1 MGSSSSRNAV
11 PSSPPEIN
19 EPRRAEGHRKFHSR
33 CFYPSTDSP
42 DKASNSA
49 SHEGPCG
56 GTMATASVNEVVGD
70 NDPVKSLSGKIKCI
84 SKSSINCLER
94 SQKRLFHP
102 VSDASSSS
110 TQVSRAQV
118 LESSSNFS
126 CRSSDR
132 GEIVEQSVHN
142 CSLNGSSCN
151 KRHSNVRLRR
161 ARSLGSSE
169 AYSFFARRLR
179 RQSSS
184 VERNRG
190 FDNGHSRNSS
200 DQQQVQGNRSHNF
213 CESRPRHQSEQSMQ
227 SRVGQ
232 CTELPLNAL
241 EWGDAFP
248 EPSREAHRDDRAR
261 DDRASQHDLTCN
273 IDQSAASV
281 QNVSSVIHS
290 YSTPV
295 ESRDARRIQRRG
307 TPEHVE
313 DNVSFR
319 RTRSVGRLRD
329 RVLRRTSSSEG
340 SFGILQGDSIARDT
354 RQHNG
359 RRFWEAL
366 TRASSNRH
374 AGTTPTLAQDQFLR
388 TLRSMNDS
396 RRQREER
403 SHVNEDTPHNNSNIL
418 EHRSLYLEERRR
430 RARSQVRALQ
440 RLSSSFE
447 NLAGHE
453 RSCIFAGHHR
463 TGRCSCQNV
472 GRTDDSNT
480 RASISRIIML
490 AEALFEVLDEIHHQS
505 MALSSRSPVSSLGS
519 FPAPDDVVNSM
530 PVRMYSKKENCVN
543 EDDAQCYICLVEY
556 EEGERMRVLPCHHEF
571 HLLCVD
577 KWLKEVHRVC
587 PLCRGNVCDSLT
599 NQVG

>member
-1 MGSSSSRNAV
+1 MGSSSSKNTV
-11 PSSPPEIN
+11 PSSPPEAN
-19 EPRRAEGHRKFHSR
+19 ERRRTEGHRKFHSR
-33 CFYPSTDSP
+33 CFYHSADST
-42 DKASNSA
+42 DKASNSS

-56 GTMATASVNEVVGD
+56 GNMATASVNEVVGD
-70 NDPVKSLSGKIKCI
+70 NDPVTSLSGKIKCI
-84 SKSSINCLER
+84 SKFSRNCVER
-94 SQKRLFHP
+94 NQNRLFHP

-110 TQVSRAQV
+110 TQVYRAQA

-151 KRHSNVRLRR
+151 KHNSNLRLRR

-190 FDNGHSRNSS
+190 FDNGHLRNRS
-200 DQQQVQGNRSHNF
+200 DQQQVQGSRSHNF
-213 CESRPRHQSEQSMQ
+213 CESRPRHQSDHSMQ
-227 SRVGQ
+227 ARVVQ
-232 CTELPLNAL
+232 CTDLPLNAL
-241 EWGDAFP
+241 EWENAFS
-248 EPSREAHRDDRAR
+248 EPSSEAHRDN
-261 DDRASQHDLTCN
+261 RASQHDLTCN
-273 IDQSAASV
+273 INQSAASD
-281 QNVSSVIHS
+281 QNVSSVIDS

-329 RVLRRTSSSEG
+329 RVLRRTTSSEG
-340 SFGILQGDSIARDT
+340 SFGVLQGDSVARET

-403 SHVNEDTPHNNSNIL
+403 SQMNEGTPHNNSSIL

-530 PVRMYSKKENCVN
+530 PVRTYNKKENPVN
-543 EDDAQCYICLVEY
+543 DDDAQCYICLVEY
-556 EEGERMRVLPCHHEF
+556 EEGEHMRVLPCHHEF

-587 PLCRGNVCDSLT
+587 PLCRGNVCDTSLA
-599 NQVG
+599 NHVGGPS

>member
-1 MGSSSSRNAV
+1 MGSSSSRNTV
-11 PSSPPEIN
+11 PSSSLDAN
-19 EPRRAEGHRKFHSR
+19 EPRRTEGHRKFHSR
-33 CFYPSTDSP
+33 CFYHSVDSP
-42 DKASNSA
+42 DKASNSS

-56 GTMATASVNEVVGD
+56 GNMATASVNEVVGD
-70 NDPVKSLSGKIKCI
+70 NNPVKPLSGKIKCI
-84 SKSSINCLER
+84 SKSSRNCVER

-110 TQVSRAQV
+110 TQVHRAQA

-142 CSLNGSSCN
+142 CSLNASSCN
-151 KRHSNVRLRR
+151 KHDSNVRLRR

-169 AYSFFARRLR
+169 AYSFFARRLK

-184 VERNRG
+184 VERNRR
-190 FDNGHSRNSS
+190 FDNGPLRNGS
-200 DQQQVQGNRSHNF
+200 DQQQVQVNRSHNS
-213 CESRPRHQSEQSMQ
+213 CESRPRHQSDHSMQ
-227 SRVGQ
+227 ARVGQ
-232 CTELPLNAL
+232 CTDLPLNAL
-241 EWGDAFP
+241 EWGDAFS
-248 EPSREAHRDDRAR
+248 EPSSEAHR
-261 DDRASQHDLTCN
+261 DDRASQHDLSCN
-273 IDQSAASV
+273 INQSTASD

-329 RVLRRTSSSEG
+329 RVLRRTASSEG
-340 SFGILQGDSIARDT
+340 SFGILQGDSTARET

-366 TRASSNRH
+366 TRASSHRH

-403 SHVNEDTPHNNSNIL
+403 SQMNEDTPHNNSSIL

-490 AEALFEVLDEIHHQS
+490 AEALFEV
-505 MALSSRSPVSSLGS
+505 
-519 FPAPDDVVNSM
+519 
-530 PVRMYSKKENCVN
+530 
-543 EDDAQCYICLVEY
+543 
-556 EEGERMRVLPCHHEF
+556 
-571 HLLCVD
+571 
-577 KWLKEVHRVC
+577 
-587 PLCRGNVCDSLT
+587 
-599 NQVG
+599 